1 MCKWLG
7 YGTQNEKSAA
17 DNLLCR
23 REFSFTIAEDVYIR
37 YLSYENADALR
48 KVRPN
53 PNAHPK
59 EVPVIVPR
67 RKHHDAFCA
76 QGLCDQLPHKIDIGA
91 VFTADPRDHKKFKL
105 FEPVQREFLIDIDLT
120 DYEFL
125 DCDVKKIETCD
136 RCWPIMALAA
146 RALNQILVKDFG
158 FEHLLFVY
166 SGRRGIHCWVC
177 DTRARVM
184 PNDVRSAVAD
194 YLSPK
199 LNAATGRLSIAQ
211 PMHPSLRRSMA
222 EAPPL
227 AVPEVGPLASSVPAW
242 QLWLASKPH
251 LQNPASKPRLQ
262 SRPLPISRP
271 STPLGAARTTTS
283 SSPSS
288 RRPSWGASQRA
299 ASASSTRRPARC
311 DCSTCS
317 GTTTSRPVSSR
328 AGVGGPAPR
337 RWPRLHLQAALSL
350 HPACA
355 QPAPSL
361 HPRPLPQHTP
371 PPHSPP
377 PLQALLLQTLL
388 PQTPSARPRPLQALP
403 CTRAGPSSSAAVG
416 HACPHPT
423 CPHPGCAQSGLEKWN
438 NLVKHVHGKKN
449 RALSSVLDEIIFSY
463 TFPRLDVNV
472 SKGMNHLLKSP
483 WACHPKTGR
492 VCVPI
497 DAAMADKF
505 EPWTVW
511 P

>member
-1 MCKWLG
+1 MSSRARTAPPTAFLNFRVAHGRYYGRIFPAELMCKWLG

-184 PNDVRSAVAD
+184 SNDVRSAVAD

-211 PMHPSLRRSMA
+211 PMHPSLLRSMA
-222 EAPPL
+222 EVPPL

-242 QLWLASKPH
+242 QLW
-251 LQNPASKPRLQ
+251 PASKPRLQ
-262 SRPLPISRP
+262 TPPPNPASKAAPCPSHGLRPFRRRAYDDLLEPFFKETILGCESEGGFGELDKEAGQVRLLDMLGDDDVKARFLE
-271 STPLGAARTTTS
+271 SWRRGAGAAQVT
-283 SSPSS
+283 P
-288 RRPSWGASQRA
+288 
-299 ASASSTRRPARC
+299 
-311 DCSTCS
+311 
-317 GTTTSRPVSSR
+317 
-328 AGVGGPAPR
+328 
-337 RWPRLHLQAALSL
+337 
-350 HPACA
+350 
-355 QPAPSL
+355 PAPSL
-361 HPRPLPQHTP
+361 HPACTQPAPAAPAPAHTATPQPAGPAPADP
-371 PPHSPP
+371 PPTDPQRPSPP
-377 PLQALLLQTLL
+377 PAGPT
-388 PQTPSARPRPLQALP
+388 
-403 CTRAGPSSSAAVG
+403 CTRAGPSSSAAVAPRLPPPRLPPPRLCAEWAG
-416 HACPHPT
+416 EVEQ
-423 CPHPGCAQSGLEKWN
+423 PGQARARQEEP
-438 NLVKHVHGKKN
+438 
-449 RALSSVLDEIIFSY
+449 RALERARRD
-463 TFPRLDVNV
+463 
-472 SKGMNHLLKSP
+472 HLQLHLP
-483 WACHPKTGR
+483 
-492 VCVPI
+492 
-497 DAAMADKF
+497 AA
-505 EPWTVW
+505 
-511 P
+511 

>member
-1 MCKWLG
+1 MRCRACTAPPNAFLNFRVAHGRYYGRIFPAELMCKWLG

-184 PNDVRSAVAD
+184 SNDVRSAVAD

-222 EAPPL
+222 EVPPL

-242 QLWLASKPH
+242 QLWPASSGPPP
-251 LQNPASKPRLQ
+251 NPASKPRLQ

-271 STPLGAARTTTS
+271 PTLQAPRV
-283 SSPSS
+283 
-288 RRPSWGASQRA
+288 RRPPRALLQGDHPGVRVRGRLRRARQGGRPGA
-299 ASASSTRRPARC
+299 PARHARGRRRQGPFPRELE
-311 DCSTCS
+311 S
-317 GTTTSRPVSSR
+317 GGRRR
-328 AGVGGPAPR
+328 AGDPT
-337 RWPRLHLQAALSL
+337 
-350 HPACA
+350 CT

-361 HPRPLPQHTP
+361 HPRPLLQHTP
-371 PPHSPP
+371 PPHS
-377 PLQALLLQTLL
+377 LQALHPQTLL
-388 PQTPSARPRPLQALP
+388 PLTPSARPRPLQALP
-403 CTRAGPSSSAAVG
+403 APAPA
-416 HACPHPT
+416 PP
-423 CPHPGCAQSGLEKWN
+423 PPL
-438 NLVKHVHGKKN
+438 
-449 RALSSVLDEIIFSY
+449 
-463 TFPRLDVNV
+463 P
-472 SKGMNHLLKSP
+472 
-483 WACHPKTGR
+483 
-492 VCVPI
+492 
-497 DAAMADKF
+497 
-505 EPWTVW
+505 
-511 P
+511 

>member
-1 MCKWLG
+1 MEASKRQRVDDQMEVEEPAAVVKPSGNLEEEFSEDLLRLYYGRIFPAELMCKWLG

-23 REFSFTIAEDVYIR
+23 REFSFTIAQDVYIR
-37 YLSYENADALR
+37 YLSFENADALR
-48 KVRPN
+48 K
-53 PNAHPK
+53 
-59 EVPVIVPR
+59 
-67 RKHHDAFCA
+67 
-76 QGLCDQLPHKIDIGA
+76 GLCAQLPHKIDIGA

-177 DTRARVM
+177 DSRARVM

-211 PMHPSLRRSMA
+211 PMHPSLRRAYDDLLEPFFKETILGCESEGGFGELDK
-222 EAPPL
+222 EAGQ
-227 AVPEVGPLASSVPAW
+227 V
-242 QLWLASKPH
+242 
-251 LQNPASKPRLQ
+251 RLLDMLGDDDVKARFLESW
-262 SRPLPISRP
+262 SR
-271 STPLGAARTTTS
+271 GA
-283 SSPSS
+283 
-288 RRPSWGASQRA
+288 GA
-299 ASASSTRRPARC
+299 
-311 DCSTCS
+311 
-317 GTTTSRPVSSR
+317 
-328 AGVGGPAPR
+328 
-337 RWPRLHLQAALSL
+337 
-350 HPACA
+350 
-355 QPAPSL
+355 
-361 HPRPLPQHTP
+361 
-371 PPHSPP
+371 
-377 PLQALLLQTLL
+377 
-388 PQTPSARPRPLQALP
+388 
-403 CTRAGPSSSAAVG
+403 
-416 HACPHPT
+416 
-423 CPHPGCAQSGLEKWN
+423 AQSGLEKWN
-438 NLVKHVHGKKN
+438 NLVKHVHSKKN

-505 EPWTVW
+505 EPWTV
-511 P
+511 PTLRTISEDMDKVKLGSNAAPGKEIYDTGLAPYVQYMDRFLSRIGDAARAEKVREITANKQSSLDF

>member
-1 MCKWLG
+1 VRCRARTAPPTAFLNFRVAHGRYYSRIFPAELMCKWLG

-23 REFSFTIAEDVYIR
+23 REFSFTIAQDVYIR
-37 YLSYENADALR
+37 YLSFENADALR

-53 PNAHPK
+53 PHARPK
-59 EVPVIVPR
+59 EAPVIVPR
-67 RKHHDAFCA
+67 REHRDAFCA
-76 QGLCDQLPHKIDIGA
+76 QGLCAQLPHKIDIGA

-222 EAPPL
+222 EAPPWQCPRS
-227 AVPEVGPLASSVPAW
+227 APSPPQYPPGSSGPPPLAR
-242 QLWLASKPH
+242 
-251 LQNPASKPRLQ
+251 LQTPPPTQTPPPNPASEAAPCPSHGL
-262 SRPLPISRP
+262 RPLQAPRVRRP
-271 STPLGAARTTTS
+271 PRALLQGDHPGVRVRGRLRRARQGGRPGAAARHARG
-283 SSPSS
+283 
-288 RRPSWGASQRA
+288 RRRQGPFPRELESGGRRRA
-299 ASASSTRRPARC
+299 
-311 DCSTCS
+311 
-317 GTTTSRPVSSR
+317 
-328 AGVGGPAPR
+328 GGPACTP
-337 RWPRLHLQAALSL
+337 
-350 HPACA
+350 
-355 QPAPSL
+355 PAPRL

-377 PLQALLLQTLL
+377 PLQTLLLQTLL

-403 CTRAGPSSSAAVG
+403 CTRAGPSSSAAV
-416 HACPHPT
+416 A
-423 CPHPGCAQSGLEKWN
+423 
-438 NLVKHVHGKKN
+438 
-449 RALSSVLDEIIFSY
+449 
-463 TFPRLDVNV
+463 PRLPPPRLPQPRLPPTPAVRRLGWR
-472 SKGMNHLLKSP
+472 SGTTWSSTCTARRIARSRACSTRSSSP
-483 WACHPKTGR
+483 TPSRGLTS
-492 VCVPI
+492 
-497 DAAMADKF
+497 
-505 EPWTVW
+505 T
-511 P
+511 

>member
-222 EAPPL
+222 EVPPL

-242 QLWLASKPH
+242 QLWPASSGPPP
-251 LQNPASKPRLQ
+251 NPASKPRLQ
-262 SRPLPISRP
+262 AAPCPSHGLRPFRRRAYDDLLEPFFKETILGCESEGGFGELDKEAGQVRLLDMLGDDDVKARFLESWSRGA
-271 STPLGAARTTTS
+271 GAAQVA
-283 SSPSS
+283 P
-288 RRPSWGASQRA
+288 
-299 ASASSTRRPARC
+299 
-311 DCSTCS
+311 
-317 GTTTSRPVSSR
+317 
-328 AGVGGPAPR
+328 PAPR
-337 RWPRLHLQAALSL
+337 AALSL
-350 HPACA
+350 RPACA

-361 HPRPLPQHTP
+361 HPRPLPQHAP
-371 PPHSPP
+371 PPHSPR
-377 PLQALLLQTLL
+377 PLQALHPQTLL

-403 CTRAGPSSSAAVG
+403 CTRAGPSSSAAV
-416 HACPHPT
+416 APRLP
-423 CPHPGCAQSGLEKWN
+423 PPRLPPPRLCAEWAGEVEQPDQARARQEEP
-438 NLVKHVHGKKN
+438 
-449 RALSSVLDEIIFSY
+449 RALERARRD
-463 TFPRLDVNV
+463 
-472 SKGMNHLLKSP
+472 HLQLHLP
-483 WACHPKTGR
+483 
-492 VCVPI
+492 
-497 DAAMADKF
+497 AA
-505 EPWTVW
+505 
-511 P
+511 